1 MTANFARRL
10 TALVGC
16 SDEWMARS
24 LESVFMEKRYE
35 ATRTGS
41 GKQALKLAR
50 GNPFD
55 VLLLDERMEDL
66 NGVDVCAALRD
77 DPIFDHAT
85 PIVIISA
92 AHSTLPSRTAAYA
105 AGAWE
110 YCHLPLDVDGLFLK
124 LSTFLRAREQHA
136 VAESKTLMD
145 ASGLYTQ
152 FGLYQVAEQLGARAL
167 RKHEAFAC
175 LAFSPQ
181 PAGEG
186 SEQARK
192 VDDAG
197 AFADVAN
204 RVREQ
209 ARKSDIVAKTGDSQL
224 SVLAPDTDAAGA
236 RLLVARLQRELDS
249 SSGKRRLGTPVRLRA
264 GYCAVSDLAA
274 AKLDLNELVH
284 RAESALASVPT
295 SGDGEAVVGFDDLQ
309 PPNRGAPPH

>member
-1 MTANFARRL
+1 MNPTLARKL
-10 TALVGC
+10 TALIGC
-16 SDEWMARS
+16 SDEWLARS
-24 LESVFMEKRYE
+24 LESVFVEKRYE

-50 GNPFD
+50 GGAFD
-55 VLLLDERMEDL
+55 VLLLDERMDDL
-66 NGVDVCAALRD
+66 DGGDVCAALRD

-85 PIVIISA
+85 PIVVISA

-124 LSTFLRAREQHA
+124 LSTFQRARDQHA
-136 VAESKTLMD
+136 AAESKALMD
-145 ASGLYTQ
+145 SSGLYTQ
-152 FGLYQVAEQLGARAL
+152 FGLYQVAEQLAARAL

-186 SEQARK
+186 SEQTRK
-192 VDDAG
+192 IDDAG

-204 RVREQ
+204 LVREQ
-209 ARKSDIVAKTGDSQL
+209 ARKSDIVAKTGDAQL

-236 RLLVARLQRELDS
+236 RLLVARLQRALA
-249 SSGKRRLGTPVRLRA
+249 SSGKRKMGTPVRLRA
-264 GYCAVSDLAA
+264 GYSAVSDLAA
-274 AKLDLNELVH
+274 AKVDLNELVH

-295 SGDGEAVVGFDDLQ
+295 SGDGETVVGFDDL
-309 PPNRGAPPH
+309 RSSDRATPPH

>member
-1 MTANFARRL
+1 MNPAPARRL
-10 TALVGC
+10 TAFIGC
-16 SDEWMARS
+16 SDEWLARS
-24 LESVFMEKRYE
+24 LESVFIEKGYE
-35 ATRTGS
+35 VSRTGS

-50 GNPFD
+50 GGHFD
-55 VLLLDERMEDL
+55 VLMLDERIEEL
-66 NGVDVCAALRD
+66 SGIDVCAALRD

-124 LSTFLRAREQHA
+124 LATFLRAREQHA
-136 VAESKTLMD
+136 AAESKALMD

-175 LAFSPQ
+175 LAFSPE
-181 PAGEG
+181 PTGTG
-186 SEQARK
+186 SEQKRK

-197 AFADVAN
+197 AFADVADL
-204 RVREQ
+204 VREQ
-209 ARKSDIVAKTGDSQL
+209 ARKSDVVAKTGATQL

-236 RLLVARLQRELDS
+236 RLLVARLQRALDS
-249 SSGKRRLGTPVRLRA
+249 SSRMRRAGAPVRLRA

-295 SGDGEAVVGFDDLQ
+295 TGDGEAVVGFDELKLSGQ
-309 PPNRGAPPH
+309 PPPPH

>member
-1 MTANFARRL
+1 MNPQLARKL
-10 TALVGC
+10 TALIGC
-16 SDEWMARS
+16 SDEWLARS
-24 LESVFMEKRYE
+24 LESVFVEKHYE

-50 GNPFD
+50 GGAFD
-55 VLLLDERMEDL
+55 VLLLEERMDEL
-66 NGVDVCAALRD
+66 SGVGVSAALRD

-92 AHSTLPSRTAAYA
+92 AHTTLPSRTAAYA

-124 LSTFLRAREQHA
+124 LATFQRAREQHA
-136 VAESKTLMD
+136 AAESKALMD
-145 ASGLYTQ
+145 STGLYTQ
-152 FGLYQVAEQLGARAL
+152 FGLSQVAEQLAARAL

-186 SEQARK
+186 SEQTRK
-192 VDDAG
+192 IDDAG

-204 RVREQ
+204 LVRDQ
-209 ARKSDIVAKTGDSQL
+209 ARKSDIVAKTGDAQL
-224 SVLAPDTDAAGA
+224 SILAPDTDAAGA
-236 RLLVARLQRELDS
+236 RLLVARLQRALDS
-249 SSGKRRLGTPVRLRA
+249 SSGSRRFGTHVRLRA
-264 GYCAVSDLAA
+264 GYSAVSDLAA
-274 AKLDLNELVH
+274 AKVDLNELVL

-295 SGDGEAVVGFDDLQ
+295 SGDGDAVVGFDEL
-309 PPNRGAPPH
+309 PTA